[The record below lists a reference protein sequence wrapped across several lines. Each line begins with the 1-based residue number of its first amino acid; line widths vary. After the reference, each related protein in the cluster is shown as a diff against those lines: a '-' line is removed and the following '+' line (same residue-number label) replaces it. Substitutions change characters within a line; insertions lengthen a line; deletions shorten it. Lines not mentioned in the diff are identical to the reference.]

1 MEVDQ
6 QQRINA
12 AAEQFADAVQA
23 SYQAVAK
30 HGEEAQELNAELT
43 QQFFNRV
50 NEHLRTHAE
59 RNRQLT
65 QELGDQHQRRREAG
79 QQIAQESVGA
89 YMDFMNSMFSFSQG
103 AAAQG
108 RRPDSDTAPTGPD
121 AGGEGRGGRGR
132 SDSSVSP
139 RTEPS
144 STTPGREPGGGEPG
158 GKEDGEEDKG
168 LLKKAKDALTG
179 EDKPR
184 SEEPREPSRD
194 DPPSGRP

>member
-1 MEVDQ
+1 MEDDQ
-6 QQRINA
+6 QQRINEA
-12 AAEQFADAVQA
+12 AAQFADAVKV

-30 HGEEAQELNAELT
+30 RGEEGQELNAELT

-59 RNRQLT
+59 ENRQLT
-65 QELGDQHQRRREAG
+65 QELADQQQRRQEAG

-103 AAAQG
+103 AAQG
-108 RRPDSDTAPTGPD
+108 RPDSDTAAPTGPD
-121 AGGEGRGGRGR
+121 TGGGRGR
-132 SDSSVSP
+132 SDPSVSP
-139 RTEPS
+139 RTEPT

-158 GKEDGEEDKG
+158 GEEEGKEDKG
-168 LLKKAKDALTG
+168 MLKKAKDALTG

-184 SEEPREPSRD
+184 SEEPREPRRD
-194 DPPSGRP
+194 DPPSGRS

>member
-1 MEVDQ
+1 MSYH
-6 QQRINA
+6 
-12 AAEQFADAVQA
+12 AVT
-23 SYQAVAK
+23 K
-30 HGEEAQELNAELT
+30 RGEEAQELNAELT

-59 RNRQLT
+59 ENRQLT

-108 RRPDSDTAPTGPD
+108 RPDSNTAAPTGPD
-121 AGGEGRGGRGR
+121 TGGGGGRRGR
-132 SDSSVSP
+132 SDPSGSA

-144 STTPGREPGGGEPG
+144 STTPGREPGGGEPGGGEPG

-168 LLKKAKDALTG
+168 LLKKAKDAITG

-194 DPPSGRP
+194 DPPSGRS

>member
-1 MEVDQ
+1 MIVDDQ

-30 HGEEAQELNAELT
+30 RGEEAQELNADLT

-59 RNRQLT
+59 
-65 QELGDQHQRRREAG
+65 QHQRRREAG

-108 RRPDSDTAPTGPD
+108 RRPDSDTAATTGPD
-121 AGGEGRGGRGR
+121 TGGEGRGGRGR
-132 SDSSVSP
+132 SEPSVSP

-168 LLKKAKDALTG
+168 LLKKAKDAITG
-179 EDKPR
+179 DDKPR
-184 SEEPREPSRD
+184 SEEPREPRRD